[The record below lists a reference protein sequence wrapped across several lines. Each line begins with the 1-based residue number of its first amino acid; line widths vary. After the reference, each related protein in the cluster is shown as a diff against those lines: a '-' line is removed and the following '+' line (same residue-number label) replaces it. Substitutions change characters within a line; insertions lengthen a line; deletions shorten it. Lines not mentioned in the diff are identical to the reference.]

1 MDKFWDEYPT
11 IKNDLNYVVK
21 IMEKNVRCK
30 DKVIE
35 NSILDL
41 IYSGGKLLRP
51 AFVLISSRFGEEN
64 REKACSLAAVI
75 EMLHMATLVHDD
87 IIDDS
92 KLRRGNE
99 TIQSKYGKDYAVY
112 IGDFLFGVCF
122 KLLSE
127 NSSLKQINIDSN
139 SMARIC
145 LGEVNQ
151 LNSRFNMNLSVK
163 SYLNRISAKTAELFS
178 LSFYTGASM
187 ANCSEKLSRQ
197 LWQIG
202 HNIGMA
208 FQIIDDVLDYSSNNA
223 VLGKSTAND
232 LKQGIFTLPIIYTL
246 AADKNAFNGLLE
258 KPYFSDQDINSI
270 INIVKSTG
278 SIYECNKL
286 ASKYSN
292 KAFNLIKK
300 LPKDDNSE
308 MLNSIVKKLLMR
320 KY

>member
-11 IKNDLNYVVK
+11 IKNDLNYVVE

-30 DKVIE
+30 DKIIE

-51 AFVLISSRFGEEN
+51 AFVLISSRFGEVN
-64 REKACSLAAVI
+64 RDKACSLAAVI

-92 KLRRGNE
+92 KLRRGSE

-112 IGDFLFGVCF
+112 IGDFLFGICF

-139 SMARIC
+139 SMSRIC
-145 LGEVNQ
+145 LGEVTQ
-151 LNSRFNMNLSVK
+151 LNSRFNKNLSVK
-163 SYLNRISAKTAELFS
+163 SYLDRISAKTAELFS
-178 LSFYTGASM
+178 LSFYTGASVS
-187 ANCSEKLSRQ
+187 NCSEKLSRQ
-197 LWQIG
+197 LWHIG

-208 FQIIDDVLDYSSNNA
+208 FQIIDDVLDYSSDNV

-232 LKQGIFTLPIIYTL
+232 LKQGIFTLPIIYTM
-246 AADKNAFNGLLE
+246 AANKTAFHDLLDKPF
-258 KPYFSDQDINSI
+258 FSDEDINVI
-270 INIVKSTG
+270 IKIVKNSG

-286 ASKYSN
+286 ASKYS
-292 KAFNLIKK
+292 K
-300 LPKDDNSE
+300 
-308 MLNSIVKKLLMR
+308 
-320 KY
+320 

>member
-21 IMEKNVRCK
+21 IMERNVRCK
-30 DKVIE
+30 DKIIE

-51 AFVLISSRFGEEN
+51 AFVLIASRFGDAN

-92 KLRRGNE
+92 KLRRGSE

-208 FQIIDDVLDYSSNNA
+208 FQIIDDVLDYSSDNA

-232 LKQGIFTLPIIYTL
+232 LKQGIFTLPIIYTI

-258 KPYFSDQDINSI
+258 KPYFSDEDINSI
-270 INIVKSTG
+270 INIVKSSG

-286 ASKYSN
+286 ASKYSD

-300 LPKDDNSE
+300 LPKDDSSE
-308 MLNSIVKKLLMR
+308 MLNSIIKKLLIR